1 MNVLLINGSPN
12 PRGCTYTALSIV
24 AEELNAQGIETKIVQ
39 VGQKNLRGCI
49 GCRRCKQTGKCVF
62 DDEVNQMAP
71 LFEAADGLVIGSPV
85 YFGSPN
91 GGMMSFLD
99 RLFYSTLFDKR
110 MKVGASV
117 VSARRGGNSAS
128 FDVLNKYFMISEMP
142 VVSSRYWNMVH
153 GYTPE
158 DVMKDEEGVATMR
171 VLGRNMAFLIKSIQF
186 GKNEMGLPDVVP
198 PVHTHFIRS

>member
-91 GGMMSFLD
+91 GGMMAFLD

-110 MKVGASV
+110 RKWAPVWSV
-117 VSARRGGNSAS
+117 RAA
-128 FDVLNKYFMISEMP
+128 
-142 VVSSRYWNMVH
+142 VV
-153 GYTPE
+153 
-158 DVMKDEEGVATMR
+158 
-171 VLGRNMAFLIKSIQF
+171 I
-186 GKNEMGLPDVVP
+186 LPALMC
-198 PVHTHFIRS
+198 